1 MAIQYNL
8 YKVHALSESNPDFLT
23 QILKQFV
30 QEIPQDLKNIKQAIK
45 DKNHE
50 LVFELAYK
58 IRPVF
63 DLLGLNVAFEELLQ
77 IELWAKEQGIKKEIY
92 ETYKSIKERMKA
104 AIVEIK
110 KDFET
115 IDFEC

>member
-8 YKVHALSESNPDFLT
+8 YKVYALSESNPDFLT

-45 DKNHE
+45 DKNYQ
-50 LVFELAYK
+50 LAYELTHK
-58 IRPVF
+58 IKPVF

-77 IELWAKEQGIKKEIY
+77 IETWAKEEGIKKEIF
-92 ETYKSIKERMKA
+92 ETYKSIKTRMKA

-115 IDFEC
+115 IDFEG